1 MARDTGRP
9 RSSSPPEPRMKLARL
24 LLLPLALLA
33 SPAQAQRVSDTLS
46 FPAGLVADGIPAM
59 PAQLAEDLRRYTEF
73 RSASFADWHPTRRE
87 MLISTRF
94 GNAAQIHEVRTP
106 GGARRQL
113 TFYDEPITTAEFDR
127 GDGRYFLFLKDV
139 GGDEFRQ
146 IYRYDL
152 ATGNVTLIS
161 DGGRSQNG
169 SMRWSNRGD
178 RIAFTS
184 TRRNGAD
191 RDVFVMNPLDPAS
204 TRMVLQVQGGGWS
217 ALDWSPGD
225 TLLLVGEYIS
235 VNQSFLWLVDV
246 ATGARRPLVSR
257 TTNDSTAMDNGRFSA
272 DGRYVYATTDQF
284 GEFAELARVDVRSGR
299 VERLTAAIPWDVTS
313 VQLSPDRRTIAFL
326 TNEAGRSRLYLLDT
340 HDNRYT
346 AIDDLPVGIFSSL
359 TWHPALPELALSVQ
373 SSSIPGDVYSV
384 NEATRAVTRWT
395 ESELGGLSAA
405 SLRVP
410 RLVEWRSFDGRTI
423 TGWYYPPAERFT
435 GRRPVIVNIHGGPE
449 SQARPTFIGR
459 NNYYLDELGVALI
472 YPNVRGSTGF
482 GKTFVRLDN
491 ALQRED
497 SVRDIESLFDWIAQ
511 QPDLDPSRVL
521 VTGGSYGGYMTL
533 MLATNYSER
542 ICCAVSSVG
551 ISNLVTFLETTE
563 SYRRDLRR
571 AEYGDERDPAI
582 RAWMERT
589 APVNNAHR
597 ITKPLFVIQGA
608 NDPRVPRGESE
619 QIVAAARR
627 NQAPVWYLLGLNEGH
642 GFRKKENTDAQFYAT
657 VEFVRRFLLGS
668 SDVMTR

>member
-1 MARDTGRP
+1 VRRVSLVALWFAAAIVPAGAQQP
-9 RSSSPPEPRMKLARL
+9 AS
-24 LLLPLALLA
+24 LPL
-33 SPAQAQRVSDTLS
+33 P
-46 FPAGLVADGIPAM
+46 PGLVANGIPAL
-59 PAQLAEDLRRYTEF
+59 PARVAEDVRRYTEF
-73 RSASFADWHPTRRE
+73 RSAAFGDWHPTKRE
-87 MLISTRF
+87 LLISTRF
-94 GNAAQIHEVRTP
+94 RNAAQIHEVRTP

-127 GDGRYFLFLKDV
+127 GDGRYFLFLKDI

-152 ATGNVTLIS
+152 TTGDITLLS

-169 SMRWSNRGD
+169 SMRWSSSGD

-191 RDVFVMNPLDPAS
+191 RDVYVMNPLESAGA
-204 TRMVLQVQGGGWS
+204 RMVLQVEGGGWS

-235 VNQSFLWLVDV
+235 VNQSSLWLVDV
-246 ATGARRPLVSR
+246 ATGARRALVPR
-257 TTNDSTAMDNGRFSA
+257 AADDSIAMDNARFSA
-272 DGRYVYATTDQF
+272 DGRHVYATTDQF
-284 GEFAELARVDVRSGR
+284 GEFAELVQIDVRSGR
-299 VERLTAAIPWDVTS
+299 VDRLTAAIPWDVTS
-313 VQLSPDRRTIAFL
+313 VQLSPDRHTIAFL
-326 TNEAGRSRLYLLDT
+326 TNEAGRSRLYLFDT
-340 HDNRYT
+340 RANRYT
-346 AIDDLPVGIFSSL
+346 AIDGLPVGIFSSL

-384 NEATRAVTRWT
+384 DVATRAITRWT
-395 ESELGGLSAA
+395 ESELGGLAA
-405 SLRVP
+405 AMLRVP

-459 NNYYLDELGVALI
+459 NNYYLNELGVALI

-571 AEYGDERDPAI
+571 AEYGDERDPVT

-627 NQAPVWYLLGLNEGH
+627 NQTPVWYLLGLNEGH

-657 VEFVRRFLLGS
+657 VEFVRSFLLGS
-668 SDVMTR
+668 PDVMTR